1 MLAETAFAGLSL
13 LQVALVSLALLII
26 TMNVWSGWQSGVVR
40 QVLRIVAII
49 VSYVA
54 GVKLGPVMATLVP
67 DVAVLGSAQTPII
80 SILTGFLCYVVLRF
94 VINMLFRK
102 TREQE
107 SFIMR
112 TIYGIGGAT
121 IGLFFSLIFLIA
133 TLVGIRLV
141 GTVSDAQFRVAEK
154 RHEPLPDN
162 IRTGIMTQFSQAR
175 QAIENGPAA
184 PVIMTIDP
192 TPNDIYKTLDR
203 VATMT
208 ADPDAM
214 TRFVSYPGTKQLME
228 HPSLK
233 KLAEDPEIQAKL
245 QKKNLFDLLE
255 DPKVLALINDTSLRD
270 KLKTFE
276 YKKAMDFALQP
287 GPTIPTA
294 RKATP
299 ILTRTY

>member
-1 MLAETAFAGLSL
+1 MLAETTFAGLTL
-13 LQVALVSLALLII
+13 LQVAMVSLTLLII

-54 GVKLGPVMATLVP
+54 GIKLGPVMATLVP
-67 DVAVLGSAQTPII
+67 DIAVLGSAQTPIT
-80 SILTGFLCYVVLRF
+80 SIITGFLCYVILRL

-162 IRTGIMTQFSQAR
+162 VRTGIMTQFSQAR

-192 TPNDIYKTLDR
+192 TPSDIYKTLDR
-203 VATMT
+203 VSTMT

-245 QKKNLFDLLE
+245 QKKNLIDLLE
-255 DPKVLALINDTSLRD
+255 DSKVLALFNDTSLRD

-276 YKKAMDFALQP
+276 FNKAMDFALKP
-287 GPTIPTA
+287 GTIPPATH
-294 RKATP
+294 KAAP
-299 ILTRTY
+299 VLTRTY